1 MNLDNFD
8 QKTSLII
15 NTAYNYAT
23 ENNYAYFTPLN
34 ILEVLLSPNSEINF
48 LFKEL
53 SVNAKEMYKEAKQL
67 SSNTKR
73 KKNNQETLVQG
84 NVIMLLE
91 HAQAQ
96 CKKLSFNKV
105 DENILLLALSTE
117 ITPQTKLLMEKYD
130 LYHEKIYKYLS
141 SKSKNKQDSFEFMEK
156 FTTDITNLA
165 LNNKVDP
172 IIGREEEIKR
182 TIQVIS
188 RRTKNNPILIG
199 DPGVGK
205 TAIAEGIGIKI
216 IENQIPDS
224 LKNYKLLSLDLS
236 SMLAG
241 AKFRG
246 EFEERLKSLI
256 VDVNNHGKIIL
267 FIDEIHTIVGTGASE
282 GGLDVANIIK
292 PALAKGNLHCLGA
305 TTLEEYRK
313 YFEKDAA
320 LSRRFQPIY
329 IDEPSVN
336 DTVSI
341 LRGLKEKYELHHG
354 ISISDKALVSAAKLS
369 NRYIANRKLPDKA
382 IDLIDEAASKRKL
395 EMKSK
400 PSKAEEYEN
409 KIIKNKIEIESLRTD
424 KEGSK
429 NRIDELESEN
439 KCLKNSLDII
449 LNEWC
454 FYEEKINSLNS
465 LKEELENKKVELKN
479 AGRIGDLNLAGKLT
493 HLIIP
498 NIEEKIKKIETTN
511 KNILETKKVTENDIA
526 TTLSKWTGIPTSK
539 ILETEKSSLLNL
551 ENILHKRIIG
561 QNKAINSV
569 SSVIKRSRVGINN
582 PKKPIGSF
590 LFLGPT
596 GVGKTEVA
604 KTLAGY
610 LFNSEKE
617 LLTID
622 MSEFSEKHSVSKLI
636 GSPPGYIG
644 FEDGGR
650 LTKEVRERP
659 FKVILFDEIEKA
671 HPEIFNIF
679 LQILDEGR
687 ITDGKGKFA
696 DFKNTII
703 ILTSNLGSKYL
714 LEDKEN
720 KVFEILR
727 KKFKPEFLNRLD
739 EIIFFDKLSEK
750 DIYLIV
756 LKELSEFKN
765 RLNDKAVKIEFSKDI
780 INYLSVNGYNE
791 EYGARPLKRLIE
803 RKIGTFIADEI
814 IKNNIRKESAV
825 FLDIKNNNLTLKVN

>member
-1 MNLDNFD
+1 
-8 QKTSLII
+8 
-15 NTAYNYAT
+15 
-23 ENNYAYFTPLN
+23 
-34 ILEVLLSPNSEINF
+34 
-48 LFKEL
+48 
-53 SVNAKEMYKEAKQL
+53 
-67 SSNTKR
+67 
-73 KKNNQETLVQG
+73 
-84 NVIMLLE
+84 
-91 HAQAQ
+91 
-96 CKKLSFNKV
+96 
-105 DENILLLALSTE
+105 
-117 ITPQTKLLMEKYD
+117 
-130 LYHEKIYKYLS
+130 
-141 SKSKNKQDSFEFMEK
+141 
-156 FTTDITNLA
+156 
-165 LNNKVDP
+165 
-172 IIGREEEIKR
+172 
-182 TIQVIS
+182 
-188 RRTKNNPILIG
+188 
-199 DPGVGK
+199 
-205 TAIAEGIGIKI
+205 
-216 IENQIPDS
+216 
-224 LKNYKLLSLDLS
+224 
-236 SMLAG
+236 
-241 AKFRG
+241 
-246 EFEERLKSLI
+246 
-256 VDVNNHGKIIL
+256 
-267 FIDEIHTIVGTGASE
+267 
-282 GGLDVANIIK
+282 
-292 PALAKGNLHCLGA
+292 
-305 TTLEEYRK
+305 
-313 YFEKDAA
+313 
-320 LSRRFQPIY
+320 
-329 IDEPSVN
+329 
-336 DTVSI
+336 
-341 LRGLKEKYELHHG
+341 
-354 ISISDKALVSAAKLS
+354 
-369 NRYIANRKLPDKA
+369 
-382 IDLIDEAASKRKL
+382 
-395 EMKSK
+395 MKSK

-429 NRIDELESEN
+429 NRIDELETEN
-439 KCLKNSLDII
+439 KCLKKSLDII
-449 LNEWC
+449 LKEWG

-465 LKEELENKKVELKN
+465 LKEDLENKKAELKN

-498 NIEEKIKKIETTN
+498 DIEEKIKKIETTN

-622 MSEFSEKHSVSKLI
+622 MSEFSEKHSISKLI

-703 ILTSNLGSKYL
+703 ILTSNLGSEYL
-714 LEDKEN
+714 LENKQN

-750 DIYLIV
+750 DINLIV
-756 LKELSEFKN
+756 SKELSEFKN
-765 RLNDKAVKIEFSKDI
+765 RLNDKAVKIEFSEDI
-780 INYLSVNGYNE
+780 INYLSINGYNE